1 MEIDRALEFIR
12 SNHRGVLATRRQDGE
27 TQLSPILA
35 NVDGGGRVIISSRE
49 TAFKVKNLRRD
60 PTASVCVFTDEFFG
74 DWVQIDGPAE
84 VISLPEAMD
93 PLIDYYKR
101 FPDSDPDW
109 DDYRERMRSERRV
122 LIRIEPRSAGPDEK
136 G

>member
-1 MEIDRALEFIR
+1 MEIDRALEFIAN
-12 SNHRGVLATRRQDGE
+12 NHRGVLATRKPDGE
-27 TQLSPILA
+27 IQMSPILA
-35 NVDGGGRVIISSRE
+35 NVDDDGRVIISSRE

-60 PTASVCVFTDEFFG
+60 PAANVCVFVDEFFG

-93 PLIDYYKR
+93 LLIDYYKR
-101 FPDSDPDW
+101 FPDSNPDW
-109 DDYRERMRSERRV
+109 DDYRERMRSEQRV
-122 LIRIEPRSAGPDEK
+122 LIRIEPHSAAPDEK